1 MNERT
6 KLPQPKQV
14 EAPPIQILYQ
24 DGDCDESDMDWN
36 WMLGLLAGIILGL
49 LIAKLF

>member
-1 MNERT
+1 MSKTT
-6 KLPQPKQV
+6 KQPR
-14 EAPPIQILYQ
+14 PPIIDGPPIEIKYQ
-24 DGDCDESDMDWN
+24 DEASDDSIVDWS